1 METEIIKIDP
11 RKIKLLEVNA
21 RYMKPEEYEKLVSNI
36 KKDGKLTSVP
46 FCYYNEDN
54 EIKVLSGNHRV
65 MASIDAGLNEI
76 QVMLCKD
83 KLSKDKALA
92 IQLSHNSIVGQ
103 DDEEL
108 LRKLYAELES
118 LEFKEYSGLTDDFI
132 NFCKQTEKDFKI
144 PNLQYQAINL
154 LFLPKEINDIKNC
167 LEDLG
172 ELLNS
177 FTILANIKDY
187 DNYLETS
194 SLISKCLNIKNP
206 STTFLS
212 ILELSKQNINN
223 LKKIAFDNKNI
234 DHTPISTI
242 LGRSDIN
249 KEYAIT
255 IDNALNKM
263 VDKRII
269 KKNEKGKGLY
279 LLAQEYLKNI
289 KS

>member
-36 KKDGKLTSVP
+36 KKDGQLTSVP
-46 FCYYNEDN
+46 FCYFNEDN
-54 EIKVLSGNHRV
+54 EIEVLSGNHRV

-76 QVMLCKD
+76 EVMLCKD

-132 NFCKQTEKDFKI
+132 NFCKQTEKAFKI

-154 LFLPKEINDIKNC
+154 LFLPNEIDDIKNC

-177 FTILANIKDY
+177 FTILTNIKDY

-194 SLISKCLNIKNP
+194 TLISKCLNIKNP

-212 ILELSKQNINN
+212 LLELAKLNIDN
-223 LKKIAFDNKNI
+223 LKQVTFDNENI
-234 DHTPISTI
+234 DHVPISTI

-255 IDNALNKM
+255 IDKALNKM

-269 KKNEKGKGLY
+269 KKNEKVKGLY
-279 LLAQEYLKNI
+279 LIAQEYLKSS
-289 KS
+289 KV

>member
-1 METEIIKIDP
+1 MISSIW
-11 RKIKLLEVNA
+11 A
-21 RYMKPEEYEKLVSNI
+21 
-36 KKDGKLTSVP
+36 
-46 FCYYNEDN
+46 
-54 EIKVLSGNHRV
+54 SGVKN
-65 MASIDAGLNEI
+65 
-76 QVMLCKD
+76 
-83 KLSKDKALA
+83 
-92 IQLSHNSIVGQ
+92 
-103 DDEEL
+103 
-108 LRKLYAELES
+108 
-118 LEFKEYSGLTDDFI
+118 T
-132 NFCKQTEKDFKI
+132 FKI

-223 LKKIAFDNKNI
+223 LKKIAFDNENI
-234 DHTPISTI
+234 DYTPISTI

>member
-1 METEIIKIDP
+1 M
-11 RKIKLLEVNA
+11 
-21 RYMKPEEYEKLVSNI
+21 
-36 KKDGKLTSVP
+36 
-46 FCYYNEDN
+46 
-54 EIKVLSGNHRV
+54 
-65 MASIDAGLNEI
+65 
-76 QVMLCKD
+76 
-83 KLSKDKALA
+83 
-92 IQLSHNSIVGQ
+92 
-103 DDEEL
+103 
-108 LRKLYAELES
+108 
-118 LEFKEYSGLTDDFI
+118 
-132 NFCKQTEKDFKI
+132 
-144 PNLQYQAINL
+144 
-154 LFLPKEINDIKNC
+154 
-167 LEDLG
+167 
-172 ELLNS
+172 
-177 FTILANIKDY
+177 
-187 DNYLETS
+187 ETS

-223 LKKIAFDNKNI
+223 LKKIAFDNENI
-234 DHTPISTI
+234 DYTPISTI